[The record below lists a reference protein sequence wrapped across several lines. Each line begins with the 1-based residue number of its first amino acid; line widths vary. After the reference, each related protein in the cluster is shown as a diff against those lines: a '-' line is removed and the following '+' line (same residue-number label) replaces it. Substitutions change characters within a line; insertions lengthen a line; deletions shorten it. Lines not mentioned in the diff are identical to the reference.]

1 MTTVARIRR
10 AILLRRA
17 SPLHRIASI
26 KVSHRTPSTSSRS
39 IRRPIGSVARA
50 NDAFLSNVW
59 CPHTILSPSAEIEN
73 TQRNSS
79 AGAALSGHFLTR
91 VTWTP

>member
-39 IRRPIGSVARA
+39 IRRPKTNASARLRERMMHSFPTCGVRIPFSA
-50 NDAFLSNVW
+50 RPPKSK
-59 CPHTILSPSAEIEN
+59 TPSEIPPPV
-73 TQRNSS
+73 RPYPGIS
-79 AGAALSGHFLTR
+79 
-91 VTWTP
+91 